1 MKIKKAAQ
9 FALLLI
15 LCLAVSGCRTRTGI
29 SGQTGADES
38 ENPAGKS
45 ALSLS
50 GVLPADETG
59 DSGAEQEKNEA
70 SGEQTKENPEASRK
84 EYDESRPAEIIPGKE
99 RTVHGAGEGGG
110 SAAYG
115 EDTERM
121 AAKLSEDAEKP
132 ATQTVPAD
140 EAEQKGVS
148 EDAAEADSAMTFY
161 AVLLQERTD
170 SLFECQRMN
179 VYWETKEDHVTVFK
193 TSAEHNLI
201 LNAGAYDVS
210 ARLLEGNLRVDDGW
224 IGRKNPG
231 VIVKVTERNV
241 LGTGVASD
249 EAARKKVAELISR
262 EGWSAMDAVRN
273 GRVLLL
279 SEELLEA
286 PHLQLAAMLMIAKTA
301 YPEFFGEISVDHA
314 LEMLAEEATGSIPA
328 GIFYYSSQGGL

>member
-1 MKIKKAAQ
+1 MKIKKAVQ

-50 GVLPADETG
+50 GILPADETG

-110 SAAYG
+110 SAASG

-121 AAKLSEDAEKP
+121 AAKLSEEAEKP

-140 EAEQKGVS
+140 EAEQLFAKT
-148 EDAAEADSAMTFY
+148 ERDA
-161 AVLLQERTD
+161 
-170 SLFECQRMN
+170 
-179 VYWETKEDHVTVFK
+179 K
-193 TSAEHNLI
+193 
-201 LNAGAYDVS
+201 
-210 ARLLEGNLRVDDGW
+210 ARLQSYKD
-224 IGRKNPG
+224 K
-231 VIVKVTERNV
+231 
-241 LGTGVASD
+241 
-249 EAARKKVAELISR
+249 AE
-262 EGWSAMDAVRN
+262 
-273 GRVLLL
+273 
-279 SEELLEA
+279 
-286 PHLQLAAMLMIAKTA
+286 K
-301 YPEFFGEISVDHA
+301 
-314 LEMLAEEATGSIPA
+314 
-328 GIFYYSSQGGL
+328 